1 MKGLFFNFVGLTS
14 LLNYYFIY
22 EFTVVVPFY
31 NEEKFIKESVSKL
44 VSVNVAQYI
53 YLVDDFSTDNSPAI
67 AKELAEQFDNVK
79 LFQKML

>member
-1 MKGLFFNFVGLTS
+1 MNL
-14 LLNYYFIY
+14 
-22 EFTVVVPFY
+22 TVVVPFY

-67 AKELAEQFDNVK
+67 AKE
-79 LFQKML
+79 